1 MTATLASRA
10 GTTHAA
16 ETLAQSAWA
25 PTPFPAQVGGQ
36 RACLPV
42 LPGPTGPVTYP
53 SAAHRRGVRA
63 CARGDLPI
71 RCQPEDHSPP
81 GLVSSS
87 APWQPRCGKPAL
99 VDSETARF
107 HRAPWPVGRR
117 VLPRSLPRA
126 RSRRLTR
133 LVSRVRIGV
142 LGGRRGGAVAGAH
155 HHGSRW
161 EGSEGGGCAGGAHQ
175 RTVAA
180 ATRLPPT
187 TPLPPSLRRSRCD
200 RRRRGVAAQ
209 TVGGICIGAS
219 RSFSLPCLDV
229 FYVAWTRPPRVA
241 PFPPFARALV
251 AGAAGVPH
259 SGAPLPHPPP
269 PPQWVPSS
277 RLGGGGPPSRTHFVC
292 PSLLPVRLGHQRGAT
307 PCGCTPR
314 LSAACRSTLCPS
326 ARALVPRIV
335 WAHPRPPPYLCSV
348 RQVWEEPRGG
358 AATESVRWTVG
369 TAYRTALHV
378 CGEGK
383 AGRPRAA
390 PTYRLRGCAVGLLVG
405 VGVWAVRSGL
415 APLEVGTHPR
425 RAVRLTDTVSRA
437 AAAKSGEG
445 AAHRCRPSCAAVFA
459 LAGKRTYTGAVR
471 SPSTVAVAPV
481 RVCVLRVASRGDL
494 AF

>member
-1 MTATLASRA
+1 MRWPVHITTARA
-10 GTTHAA
+10 GREARGVVAPGGPTSGPWRPLRDCRQRRRCRLPSAA
-16 ETLAQSAWA
+16 AAATAAAAASPHRLWGESASGPVGVFLCLAWTSFTS
-25 PTPFPAQVGGQ
+25 PGPG
-36 RACLPV
+36 RPV
-42 LPGPTGPVTYP
+42 LP
-53 SAAHRRGVRA
+53 
-63 CARGDLPI
+63 L
-71 RCQPEDHSPP
+71 SPP
-81 GLVSSS
+81 S
-87 APWQPRCGKPAL
+87 
-99 VDSETARF
+99 
-107 HRAPWPVGRR
+107 
-117 VLPRSLPRA
+117 RA
-126 RSRRLTR
+126 RSWQVLRECLTPA
-133 LVSRVRIGV
+133 L
-142 LGGRRGGAVAGAH
+142 
-155 HHGSRW
+155 
-161 EGSEGGGCAGGAHQ
+161 
-175 RTVAA
+175 
-180 ATRLPPT
+180 
-187 TPLPPSLRRSRCD
+187 
-200 RRRRGVAAQ
+200 
-209 TVGGICIGAS
+209 
-219 RSFSLPCLDV
+219 
-229 FYVAWTRPPRVA
+229 
-241 PFPPFARALV
+241 PFP
-251 AGAAGVPH
+251 
-259 SGAPLPHPPP
+259 PPP

>member
-1 MTATLASRA
+1 MRWPVHITTARA
-10 GTTHAA
+10 GREARGVV
-16 ETLAQSAWA
+16 A
-25 PTPFPAQVGGQ
+25 PG
-36 RACLPV
+36 
-42 LPGPTGPVTYP
+42 GPTSGPWRPLRDCRQRRRCRPP
-53 SAAHRRGVRA
+53 SAA
-63 CARGDLPI
+63 
-71 RCQPEDHSPP
+71 
-81 GLVSSS
+81 
-87 APWQPRCGKPAL
+87 
-99 VDSETARF
+99 
-107 HRAPWPVGRR
+107 
-117 VLPRSLPRA
+117 
-126 RSRRLTR
+126 
-133 LVSRVRIGV
+133 
-142 LGGRRGGAVAGAH
+142 
-155 HHGSRW
+155 
-161 EGSEGGGCAGGAHQ
+161 
-175 RTVAA
+175 AA
-180 ATRLPPT
+180 ATAAAAASPHRLWGESASGPVGVFLCALPGRLLRRLDPAAPCCPFPP
-187 TPLPPSLRRSRCD
+187 LRARARGRCCGSASLRRSP
-200 RRRRGVAAQ
+200 
-209 TVGGICIGAS
+209 S
-219 RSFSLPCLDV
+219 P
-229 FYVAWTRPPRVA
+229 
-241 PFPPFARALV
+241 
-251 AGAAGVPH
+251 
-259 SGAPLPHPPP
+259 PPP

>member
-1 MTATLASRA
+1 M
-10 GTTHAA
+10 
-16 ETLAQSAWA
+16 
-25 PTPFPAQVGGQ
+25 
-36 RACLPV
+36 
-42 LPGPTGPVTYP
+42 
-53 SAAHRRGVRA
+53 
-63 CARGDLPI
+63 
-71 RCQPEDHSPP
+71 
-81 GLVSSS
+81 
-87 APWQPRCGKPAL
+87 
-99 VDSETARF
+99 
-107 HRAPWPVGRR
+107 
-117 VLPRSLPRA
+117 
-126 RSRRLTR
+126 
-133 LVSRVRIGV
+133 
-142 LGGRRGGAVAGAH
+142 RRGGPPAD
-155 HHGSRW
+155 R
-161 EGSEGGGCAGGAHQ
+161 GGRYATAAND
-175 RTVAA
+175 AA
-180 ATRLPPT
+180 AALPPPQ
-187 TPLPPSLRRSRCD
+187 PLRPPPP
-200 RRRRGVAAQ
+200 RRRR
-209 TVGGICIGAS
+209 TDCGGNLHRGQS
-219 RSFSLPCLDV
+219 EFFSVPCLDV

-259 SGAPLPHPPP
+259 SGAPLPHPP